1 MFMLVH
7 ELMLMDTD
15 KAASSVEAARL
26 QTVFLWEWKEVF
38 PGDPPRKFAVT
49 GKRRRLVSSR
59 PFEPPP
65 PPPIT
70 GPPTHP

>member
-1 MFMLVH
+1 MFMVVH
-7 ELMLMDTD
+7 ELMLMDTH

-26 QTVFLWEWKEVF
+26 QTVSLWEWKEVS
-38 PGDPPRKFAVT
+38 PGDPPCKFAVT